1 MKIKAIALDLDG
13 TLLSSEK
20 KISDINKTV
29 LKYLENKG
37 VKIFIVTGRTYVS
50 AKPFVTEL
58 GIDSYIIAYNGAKVV
73 DYKNDEVVFELP
85 LEEKISKKVI
95 ELGKERGFHINL
107 YQDNKWYVENLES
120 LETQHYA
127 KHTGLTPIK
136 KSFDTFEDY
145 NMTKIT
151 IQDMNNS
158 KEFNEFC
165 NELKRVFGNNVYT
178 AKSQKFL
185 FEILNKN
192 VNKGLILEKVLKNYD
207 ISVEECVAFGDAN
220 NDLEMLTVVGYG
232 VAMGNS
238 DLELKSKV
246 KYVTDTNDNNG
257 VAKFLKKYFF

>member
-1 MKIKAIALDLDG
+1 MKIKAIAVDLDG
-13 TLLSSEK
+13 TLLSSDK
-20 KISDINKTV
+20 AISDMNKEV
-29 LKYLENKG
+29 LKYLEKKG

-58 GIDSYIIAYNGAKVV
+58 GIDSYIISYNGAKVV
-73 DYKNDEVVFELP
+73 DYKKDRVIFELP
-85 LEEKISKKVI
+85 LEEEFSKKII
-95 ELGKERGFHINL
+95 ELGKKKGFHINL

-145 NMTKIT
+145 NMIKIT

-192 VNKGLILEKVLKNYD
+192 VNKGLILEKVLKSYG
-207 ISVEECVAFGDAN
+207 ILLEECVAFGDAN
-220 NDLEMLTVVGYG
+220 NDLEMLTAVGYG